1 MFHTTVGPRSV
12 APGAHT
18 AYRASGWRLHARS
31 AVKTDGEP
39 FLDSRTREQLNDNM
53 VRLADGDRKAFD
65 VVYELL
71 WPVIR
76 SFASRL
82 MLDRDLADDM
92 AQQALIKV
100 FYNASTF
107 RTDRDALTWALSIAA
122 NECRSLLRRCSERA
136 RGLLPDA
143 TLASLISDTPSPL
156 EDAEREQ
163 LKTLLR
169 ELLSELQPHEA
180 ETLLIQ
186 AWDLERPEIPPAT
199 YRKRVQRALKRA
211 RALWSQRHR
220 AH

>member
-1 MFHTTVGPRSV
+1 MQ
-12 APGAHT
+12 
-18 AYRASGWRLHARS
+18 
-31 AVKTDGEP
+31 TDREP
-39 FLDSRTREQLNDNM
+39 FLDRRTREQLNDNM

-65 VVYELL
+65 FVYELL

-82 MLDRDLADDM
+82 MHDRDLADDM

-100 FYNASTF
+100 FYKASTF
-107 RTDRDALTWALSIAA
+107 RADRDALTWALSIAA
-122 NECRSLLRRCSERA
+122 NECRSLLRRSSERA
-136 RGLLPDA
+136 HGLLPDA
-143 TLASLISDTPSPL
+143 TLANLISETPSPL
-156 EDAEREQ
+156 EHAEREQ

-199 YRKRVQRALKRA
+199 YRKRLQRALKRA